1 MNRLILIIVL
11 ISFID
16 YGYSQTREKS
26 VRTQITTQQFEDG
39 KVDDSR
45 LFIFYFEKGDGYC
58 DVQSITLNNINCS
71 KKNSLLGQV
80 GGFWVKP
87 EFSNKGSHGEKFQC
101 KLTKIHKD
109 KFELLIDE
117 PIFPTGKLIHR
128 VILKDNPIQMSEI
141 IDYSGVMTKFSSITN
156 KTETVTYKPVT
167 KKTEF
172 EWDSIKLGCN
182 TMVVPIL
189 KK

>member
-1 MNRLILIIVL
+1 MYRLIISIFLITFVDF
-11 ISFID
+11 S
-16 YGYSQTREKS
+16 YSQSKDKS
-26 VRTQITTQQFEDG
+26 VNTQITTQQFQDG

-45 LFIFYFEKGDGYC
+45 FFIFYFQKGDGYC
-58 DVQSITLNNINCS
+58 DVQSITINNVNCS
-71 KKNSLLGQV
+71 KKSLLGQV

-87 EFSNKGSHGEKFQC
+87 EFSNKGSHGDKFQC
-101 KLTKIHKD
+101 KLTKIQND

-128 VILKDNPIQMSEI
+128 VILKDNLIQMTEI
-141 IDYSGVMTKFSSITN
+141 IDYSGVLTKFSNLTN
-156 KTETVTYKPVT
+156 KTEVVSYKPIT

-182 TMVVPIL
+182 TMSVPIL